1 MDLCKK
7 TTFVAAFCSNRPPM
21 EIFVILFL
29 TLLNTFFALCEASM
43 ISSKRSRL
51 ESEKQNGNKNAA
63 IVIQLLENP
72 EHFRSTMQVAMTSI
86 AILSGYYGEAA
97 LGDKFALFLA
107 QFPTVAP
114 YCHTISVITIIAT
127 ITYLTIVVGE
137 LVPKTIA
144 HRHPEPIALALAP
157 AVLLF
162 SKLTYPIVVFL
173 SWSTKLILKLLMIK
187 TNSEQS
193 ISEDELV
200 LMVKMAD
207 QQGVLEHKESEFIQN
222 ILRFADRDAYTIMTH
237 KNDVE
242 WVDINSPIEEN
253 DKIIRESGYTKFL
266 VCDDDMENVLGVI
279 KLSDYVQANGK
290 PGFELKNVVTQPIF
304 IPESLSALKVLEK
317 FRQERNYFAVVVDEF
332 GSTQGIITLHDLTE
346 NIFGNLPDS
355 DDDHKPNVVRREDG
369 SLLIEGSTPIDE
381 LHEFVKIPEF
391 GFEDNDYSTIAGY
404 ILSKMHAIPRAGDFF
419 VEDGYRFEVIDMDK
433 SKIDKVL
440 VNKLEAVPTAE
451 TIVISAD
458 FLLVAKISPT

>member
-1 MDLCKK
+1 
-7 TTFVAAFCSNRPPM
+7 M
-21 EIFVILFL
+21 EIFIILFL
-29 TLLNTFFALCEASM
+29 IILNAFFALCEASM
-43 ISSKRSRL
+43 VSSKRSRL
-51 ESEKQNGNKNAA
+51 ESEKQNGSQNAA
-63 IVIQLLENP
+63 IALRLLENP
-72 EHFRSTMQVAMTSI
+72 EHFLSTMQIGMTGI

-97 LGDKFALFLA
+97 LGERFELFLG
-107 QFPTVAP
+107 QFPSLAP
-114 YCHTISVITIIAT
+114 YSHSLSVITIIST

-144 HRHPEPIALALAP
+144 LRHPETIALALAP
-157 AVLLF
+157 AILLF
-162 SKLTYPIVVFL
+162 TKLTYPFVALL
-173 SWSTKLILKLLMIK
+173 SWSTKMILKIFMIN
-187 TNSEQS
+187 THSEQS

-242 WVDINSPIEEN
+242 WVDINSPFEES

-266 VCDDDMENVLGVI
+266 VCDDDLENVVGVI
-279 KLSDYVQANGK
+279 KLSDYIQAHSK
-290 PGFELKNVVTQPIF
+290 PDFDIKSVVTQPIF
-304 IPESLSALKVLEK
+304 IPESLSALKILEK
-317 FRQERNYFAVVVDEF
+317 FRHERNYFAVVVDEF

-355 DDDHKPNVVRREDG
+355 DDDHTPNVVRREDG

-381 LHEFVKIPEF
+381 LQEFVNIPEF
-391 GFEDNDYSTIAGY
+391 GFEDNDYSTIAGF
-404 ILSKMHAIPRAGDFF
+404 ILSKLDAIPVAGQYF
-419 VEDGYRFEVIDMDK
+419 VEEGYRFEVIDMDK

-440 VNKLEAVPTAE
+440 VNKLEPVE
-451 TIVISAD
+451 S
-458 FLLVAKISPT
+458 SE